1 MRLLMSALLLMI
13 PVLVVPAFAET
24 QTLPTEDGT
33 LDIKLT
39 YDAIESGD
47 QTRIGIDFINPTT
60 QKIQVHIDYR
70 VTVSKGI
77 EEVFGPTP
85 LIHTSEGS
93 VKIPIEF
100 NQGDGEYTMDI
111 EVEGILFQPI
121 PTETASFAIV
131 AGSVPDTTQ
140 ANTTQAN
147 TTQANTTQANTTQ
160 ANTTQANTTQANTTQ
175 ANTTQANTTQANT
188 TQANTT
194 QANTTQANTTQANTT
209 QANTTQANTTQAN
222 TTQANT
228 TQANTTQAN
237 TTQANT
243 TQANTTQANTTQ
255 ANTTQANTTQ
265 ANTTQANTTQA
276 NTTQANTTRPD
287 PPPNGG
293 CLIATAA
300 YGSELAPQVQQL
312 RELRD
317 NTVLSTMSGAAFM
330 SGFNQVYYSFSPA
343 IADLEREHPVFR
355 ETVRIVLTPMLA
367 SLSLLNHADID
378 SEVEMLGYG
387 VSIVL
392 LNLGMY
398 VGSPVF
404 GTVMLYRNRQ
414 KRSRNSV
421 FPEVPENSPKSKQI
435 N

>member
-175 ANTTQANTTQANT
+175 ANTTQANTT
-188 TQANTT
+188 
-194 QANTTQANTTQANTT
+194 
-209 QANTTQANTTQAN
+209 
-222 TTQANT
+222 
-228 TQANTTQAN
+228 
-237 TTQANT
+237 
-243 TQANTTQANTTQ
+243 
-255 ANTTQANTTQ
+255 
-265 ANTTQANTTQA
+265 
-276 NTTQANTTRPD
+276 RPD

-414 KRSRNSV
+414 KRSRNSSQV
-421 FPEVPENSPKSKQI
+421 FMSRSI
-435 N
+435 